1 MYFTGRTYYEKNITK
16 VIIASTVIATGLL
29 THSNDAKAFFSYE
42 WKGLEIAKKLAD
54 QAKQEEERIDKLM
67 KEADKNQKPY
77 KGETVND
84 LYLIVKKLSQG
95 DVKKA
100 VVRIKDGGPRDYYTF
115 DLSRPLEENRK
126 NIKVVKNGEIDS
138 IYWDQ

>member
-1 MYFTGRTYYEKNITK
+1 MK
-16 VIIASTVIATGLL
+16 L
-29 THSNDAKAFFSYE
+29 
-42 WKGLEIAKKLAD
+42 KKD
-54 QAKQEEERIDKLM
+54 DERIDKLM

-100 VVRIKDGGPRDYYTF
+100 VVKMRNGGPKDFYTF
-115 DLSRPLEENRK
+115 DLTRPLEENRK
-126 NIKVVKNGEIDS
+126 NIPLVKNGEIDS

>member
-1 MYFTGRTYYEKNITK
+1 MKKNITK

-54 QAKQEEERIDKLM
+54 DEKKDEERADRLIKD
-67 KEADKNQKPY
+67 ADKNLTPY
-77 KGETVND
+77 KAETVND

-100 VVRIKDGGPRDYYTF
+100 VVRIIDGGKNGYYTF
-115 DLSRPLEENRK
+115 DITRPLEEHRK
-126 NIKVVKNGEIDS
+126 NIKVVAKGEIDS
-138 IYWDQ
+138 ITWY

>member
-54 QAKQEEERIDKLM
+54 QAKKDDERATKLID
-67 KEADKNQKPY
+67 EGF

-84 LYLIVKKLSQG
+84 LYIIVKKLSKG

-100 VVRIKDGGPRDYYTF
+100 VVKMRNGGPKDFYTF
-115 DLSRPLEENRK
+115 DLTRPLEENRK
-126 NIKVVKNGEIDS
+126 NIPLVKNGEIDS
-138 IYWDQ
+138 IYWVQ

>member
-54 QAKQEEERIDKLM
+54 QAKKDDERATKLID
-67 KEADKNQKPY
+67 EGF

-84 LYLIVKKLSQG
+84 LYIIVKKLSKG

-100 VVRIKDGGPRDYYTF
+100 VVKMRNGGPQDFYTF
-115 DLSRPLEENRK
+115 DLTRPLEENRK
-126 NIKVVKNGEIDS
+126 NIPLVKNGEIDS

>member
-1 MYFTGRTYYEKNITK
+1 MKKNITK

-29 THSNDAKAFFSYE
+29 TQSNDAKAFFSYE

-54 QAKQEEERIDKLM
+54 EAKQEEERIDKLM
-67 KEADKNQKPY
+67 KESDENLKPY

-100 VVRIKDGGPRDYYTF
+100 VVRIKDGGPNGYYTF
-115 DLSRPLEENRK
+115 DLTRPLENNRK
-126 NIKVVKNGEIDS
+126 NIKVVADGEIDS
-138 IYWDQ
+138 ITWDH

>member
-54 QAKQEEERIDKLM
+54 QAKKDDERATKLID
-67 KEADKNQKPY
+67 EGF

-84 LYLIVKKLSQG
+84 LYIIVKKLSKG

-100 VVRIKDGGPRDYYTF
+100 VVKMRNGGPKDFYAF
-115 DLSRPLEENRK
+115 DLTRPLEENRK
-126 NIKVVKNGEIDS
+126 NIPLVKNGEIDS

>member
-1 MYFTGRTYYEKNITK
+1 MTK

-54 QAKQEEERIDKLM
+54 QAKQEEERINKLM

-115 DLSRPLEENRK
+115 DLTRPLEENRK

>member
-1 MYFTGRTYYEKNITK
+1 MKKNITK

-54 QAKQEEERIDKLM
+54 QAKKDDERATKLID
-67 KEADKNQKPY
+67 EGF

-84 LYLIVKKLSQG
+84 LYIIVKKLSKG
-95 DVKKA
+95 DAKKA
-100 VVRIKDGGPRDYYTF
+100 VVKMRNGGPKDFYTF
-115 DLSRPLEENRK
+115 DLTRPLEENRK
-126 NIKVVKNGEIDS
+126 NIPLVKNGEIDS

>member
-1 MYFTGRTYYEKNITK
+1 MTK

-42 WKGLEIAKKLAD
+42 WKGLEIVKKLAD

-115 DLSRPLEENRK
+115 DLTRPLEENRK

>member
-1 MYFTGRTYYEKNITK
+1 MKKNITK

-54 QAKQEEERIDKLM
+54 QAKKDDERATKLID
-67 KEADKNQKPY
+67 EGF

-84 LYLIVKKLSQG
+84 LYIIVKKLSKG

-100 VVRIKDGGPRDYYTF
+100 AVKMRNGGPKDFYTF
-115 DLSRPLEENRK
+115 DLTRPLEENRK
-126 NIKVVKNGEIDS
+126 NIPLVKNGEIDS

>member
-54 QAKQEEERIDKLM
+54 QAKKDDERATKLID
-67 KEADKNQKPY
+67 EGF

-84 LYLIVKKLSQG
+84 LYIIVKKLSKG

-100 VVRIKDGGPRDYYTF
+100 VVKMRNGGPKDFYTF
-115 DLSRPLEENRK
+115 DLTCPLEENRK
-126 NIKVVKNGEIDS
+126 NIPLVKNGEIDS

>member
-54 QAKQEEERIDKLM
+54 EAKKDDERIDKLM
-67 KEADKNQKPY
+67 KEADKNQKTY

-100 VVRIKDGGPRDYYTF
+100 VVKMRNGGPKDFYTF
-115 DLSRPLEENRK
+115 DLTRPLEENRK
-126 NIKVVKNGEIDS
+126 NIPLVKNGEIDS

>member
-1 MYFTGRTYYEKNITK
+1 MYFTERTYYEKNITK

-54 QAKQEEERIDKLM
+54 QAKKDDERATKLID
-67 KEADKNQKPY
+67 EGF

-84 LYLIVKKLSQG
+84 LYIIVKKLSKG

-100 VVRIKDGGPRDYYTF
+100 VVKMRNGGPKDFYTF
-115 DLSRPLEENRK
+115 DLTRPLEENRK
-126 NIKVVKNGEIDS
+126 NIPLVKNGEIDS

>member
-1 MYFTGRTYYEKNITK
+1 MYFKGRTYYEKNITK
-16 VIIASTVIATGLL
+16 VIIASTVITTGLL

-54 QAKQEEERIDKLM
+54 QAKKDDERATKLID
-67 KEADKNQKPY
+67 EGF

-84 LYLIVKKLSQG
+84 LYIIVKKLSKG

-100 VVRIKDGGPRDYYTF
+100 VVKMRNGGPKDFYTF
-115 DLSRPLEENRK
+115 DLTRPLEENRK
-126 NIKVVKNGEIDS
+126 NIPLVKNGEIDS

>member
-54 QAKQEEERIDKLM
+54 QAKKDDERATKLID
-67 KEADKNQKPY
+67 EGF

-84 LYLIVKKLSQG
+84 LYIIVKKLSKG

-100 VVRIKDGGPRDYYTF
+100 VVKMRNGGLKDFYTF
-115 DLSRPLEENRK
+115 DLTRPLEENRK
-126 NIKVVKNGEIDS
+126 NIPLVKNGEIDS

>member
-29 THSNDAKAFFSYE
+29 TLSNDAKAFFSYE

-54 QAKQEEERIDKLM
+54 QAKKDDERATKLID
-67 KEADKNQKPY
+67 EGF

-84 LYLIVKKLSQG
+84 LYIIVKKLSKG

-100 VVRIKDGGPRDYYTF
+100 VVKMRNGGPKDFYTF
-115 DLSRPLEENRK
+115 DLTRPLEENRK
-126 NIKVVKNGEIDS
+126 NIPLVKNGEIDS

>member
-1 MYFTGRTYYEKNITK
+1 MKKNITK
-16 VIIASTVIATGLL
+16 TIIASTVITAGLL
-29 THSNDAKAFFSYE
+29 TTAQSANAFSYE
-42 WKGLEIAKKLAD
+42 WKGLEIAKKEAD
-54 QAKQEEERIDKLM
+54 QAKKDEDRANKLINIPPQ
-67 KEADKNQKPY
+67 DYY

-115 DLSRPLEENRK
+115 DLTRPLEENRK

-138 IYWDQ
+138 IYWD

>member
-1 MYFTGRTYYEKNITK
+1 MKKNITK

-42 WKGLEIAKKLAD
+42 WKGLEIAKKD
-54 QAKQEEERIDKLM
+54 DERIDKLM

-100 VVRIKDGGPRDYYTF
+100 VVKIKDGGSNGYYTF
-115 DLSRPLEENRK
+115 DLTHPLEKNRK
-126 NIKVVKNGEIDS
+126 NIKVVADGEIES
-138 IYWDQ
+138 ITWDQ

>member
-1 MYFTGRTYYEKNITK
+1 MKKNITK
-16 VIIASTVIATGLL
+16 TIIASTVIAAGLL
-29 THSNDAKAFFSYE
+29 TTAQSANAFSYE
-42 WKGLEIAKKLAD
+42 WKGLEIAKKEAD
-54 QAKQEEERIDKLM
+54 QAKKDEDRANKLINIPPQ
-67 KEADKNQKPY
+67 DYY
-77 KGETVND
+77 KAETVND

-115 DLSRPLEENRK
+115 DLTRPLEENRK

-138 IYWDQ
+138 IYWD

>member
-115 DLSRPLEENRK
+115 DLTR
-126 NIKVVKNGEIDS
+126 
-138 IYWDQ
+138 

>member
-54 QAKQEEERIDKLM
+54 QAKKDDERATKLID
-67 KEADKNQKPY
+67 EGF

-84 LYLIVKKLSQG
+84 LYIIVKKLNKG

-100 VVRIKDGGPRDYYTF
+100 VVKMRNGGPKDFYTF
-115 DLSRPLEENRK
+115 DLTRPLEENRK
-126 NIKVVKNGEIDS
+126 NIPLVKNGEIDS

>member
-54 QAKQEEERIDKLM
+54 QAKKDDERATKLID
-67 KEADKNQKPY
+67 EGF

-84 LYLIVKKLSQG
+84 LYIIVKKLSKG

-100 VVRIKDGGPRDYYTF
+100 VVKMRNGGPKDFFYTF
-115 DLSRPLEENRK
+115 DLTRPLEENRK
-126 NIKVVKNGEIDS
+126 NIPLVKNGEIDS